1 MKYFYLLF
9 CIFIVGSISAQ
20 RAEQKINDTIITW
33 KSNYLLTW
41 NDFQGDPGKNVYARA
56 QTSYKIEIVP
66 RNVLVDSEDNIQGV
80 EKLTVEAQFYKK
92 KSFKALSNYTASLL
106 RHEQLH
112 FDIAELYARK
122 IRARFTELK
131 AAKEAKFSLYWEN
144 YSVLWKECR
153 ALQKE
158 YDTTTNHGR
167 ELYINKKWDATIKQ
181 ELELLAK
188 FE

>member
-1 MKYFYLLF
+1 MKYVYLIF
-9 CIFIVGSISAQ
+9 CIFITGLLSAQ
-20 RAEQKINDTIITW
+20 SQKEQVNDTIIVW
-33 KSNYLLTW
+33 QADFLLTW
-41 NDFQGDPGKNVYARA
+41 NDFQGKPGENVYARA

-66 RNVLVDSEDNIQGV
+66 REVLVDEEDNIQGF

-112 FDIAELYARK
+112 FDIAELFARK

-131 AAKEAKFSLYWEN
+131 EENEAKFSLYWEH
-144 YSVLWKECR
+144 YSALWMECR
-153 ALQKE
+153 KLQKE

-167 ELYINKKWDATIKQ
+167 ELFINKKWETTIQQ
-181 ELELLAK
+181 ELELLAEFK
-188 FE
+188 